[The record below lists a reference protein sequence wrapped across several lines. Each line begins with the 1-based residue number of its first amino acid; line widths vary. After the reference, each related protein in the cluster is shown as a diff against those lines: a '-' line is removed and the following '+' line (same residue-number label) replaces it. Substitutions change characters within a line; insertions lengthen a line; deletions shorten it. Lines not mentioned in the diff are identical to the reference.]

1 MKNNI
6 TIFFSV
12 IIICTLYSFS
22 MVKKNISSSN
32 DIVSSESITIAI
44 GGDWDDKWGPDGATE
59 LNLKKGSSHDLI
71 LMLGDLSYD
80 GIDNDFNYN
89 IQNAKNWASKAN
101 KVVGNTP
108 MLFVAGDHD
117 SKSQD
122 GDIMTYAETLNFPD
136 GKKAV
141 HPPTGKLLG
150 HHYEGKYPY
159 LWFNDIVKG
168 ENKVRIVAT
177 SVAFQESNTEPTEMQ
192 KYLKFQYAVGS
203 ENYKWVEAVYADA
216 QEKGYWIIHI
226 NHLPWIDMGKNQS
239 FVDSQGMIDLASK
252 YNVNVLLTASSHNI
266 WRTKPLKINE
276 TTCTSIALTTSASGA
291 NPNCVGNQNN
301 KIYKK
306 TDGLIQAHVGV
317 AGKTSGLNLE
327 KYPDACDPN
336 TDGEVRHYLADSTC
350 VTDAIT
356 GIVTLTIKK
365 EYLSGDFLKTDG
377 SLFEPYSFIIKSH

>member
-1 MKNNI
+1 MKNSI
-6 TIFFSV
+6 
-12 IIICTLYSFS
+12 L
-22 MVKKNISSSN
+22 
-32 DIVSSESITIAI
+32 IVSFLIIVSTLFSCSTIITSTSSLNNIESSEVITIAV
-44 GGDWDDKWGPDGATE
+44 GGDWDDKWGLNGATE
-59 LNLKKGSSHDLI
+59 LSLKKGASHDLI

-80 GIDNDFNYN
+80 GIDNDFDYN

-101 KVVGNTP
+101 KIVGNTP

-122 GDIMTYAETLNFPD
+122 GDVMTYAKTLNFPS

-141 HPPTGKLLG
+141 RPPTGKLSG
-150 HHYEGKYPY
+150 HDYEGKYPY

-168 ENKVRIVAT
+168 ETKVRIVAT
-177 SVAFQESNTEPTEMQ
+177 SVAFQESEMEPTEMQ
-192 KYLKFQYAVGS
+192 RYLNLQYAEGS

-216 QEKGYWIIHI
+216 QKKGYWIIHI

-239 FVDSQGMIDLASK
+239 FVNSQEMIDLASK

-276 TTCTSIALTTSASGA
+276 TDCSSIALTTSPSGA
-291 NPNCVGNQNN
+291 NPNCVGNQDN
-301 KIYKK
+301 KMYKK
-306 TDGLIQAHVGV
+306 SDGLIQAHVGV
-317 AGKTSGLNLE
+317 AGKTTGLDLK

-336 TDGEVRHYLADSTC
+336 ADGEVRHYLADGTC
-350 VTDAIT
+350 VTDAIP

-365 EYLSGDFLKTDG
+365 KSLSGDFLKVDG
-377 SLFEPYSFIIKSH
+377 SLFDPYSFIIENN

>member
-6 TIFFSV
+6 SIFFSFILLCMLFSCSIVKNVSRSSDVASTEV
-12 IIICTLYSFS
+12 IS
-22 MVKKNISSSN
+22 
-32 DIVSSESITIAI
+32 IAI
-44 GGDWDDKWGPDGATE
+44 GGDWDDKWGPNGATE
-59 LNLKKGSSHDLI
+59 LSLKKGSSSDLI

-89 IQNAKNWASKAN
+89 IQNAKNWANRAN
-101 KVVGNTP
+101 KIVGNTP

-117 SKSQD
+117 SKNQD
-122 GDIMTYAETLNFPD
+122 GDIMTYAETLNFPS
-136 GKKAV
+136 GQKAV
-141 HPPTGKLLG
+141 HQPTGKLLG

-159 LWFNDIVKG
+159 LWFNDIIKG
-168 ENKVRIVAT
+168 ETKVRVVAT
-177 SVAFQESNTEPTEMQ
+177 SVAFQESETESTEMQ
-192 KYLKFQYAVGS
+192 KYLKHQYAVGS
-203 ENYKWVEAVYADA
+203 DNYKWVEAVYADA
-216 QEKGYWIIHI
+216 QKKGYWIIHI

-276 TTCTSIALTTSASGA
+276 TTCPSISLTTSSSGA
-291 NPNCVGNQNN
+291 NPNCVGNQHN
-301 KIYKK
+301 KMYKK
-306 TDGLIQAHVGV
+306 TDGLIQAHIGV
-317 AGKTSGLNLE
+317 AGKTSALNLE

-336 TDGEVRHYLADSTC
+336 ADGEVKHYLADGTC

-365 EYLSGDFLKTDG
+365 EYLKGDFLKTDG
-377 SLFEPYSFIIKSH
+377 SLFEPYSFIIKND

>member
-1 MKNNI
+1 
-6 TIFFSV
+6 
-12 IIICTLYSFS
+12 

>member
-12 IIICTLYSFS
+12 IIICTLYSCS

-59 LNLKKGSSHDLI
+59 LSLKKGSSHDLI

-101 KVVGNTP
+101 KIVGNTP

-141 HPPTGKLLG
+141 RPPTGKLLG

-276 TTCTSIALTTSASGA
+276 TTCTSIALTNSASGA

-336 TDGEVRHYLADSTC
+336 TDGEVRHYLANSTC

>member
-6 TIFFSV
+6 SFLFI
-12 IIICTLYSFS
+12 TLYTICSCS
-22 MVKKNISSSN
+22 TIKKNTPS
-32 DIVSSESITIAI
+32 DIESSEEITIAI

-59 LNLKKGSSHDLI
+59 LSLKKGSSHDLI

-89 IQNAKNWASKAN
+89 IQNAKNWATKAN

-108 MLFVAGDHD
+108 ILFVAGDHD

-122 GDIMTYAETLNFPD
+122 GDIMTYAEMLNFPN

-141 HPPTGKLLG
+141 QAPTGKLLG
-150 HHYEGKYPY
+150 HQYEGKYPY

-168 ENKVRIVAT
+168 EAKVRIVAT
-177 SVAFQESNTEPTEMQ
+177 SVAFQESETEPAEMQ
-192 KYLKFQYAVGS
+192 KYLKSQYAVGS

-216 QEKGYWIIHI
+216 QKKGYWIIHI

-266 WRTKPLKINE
+266 WRTKPLKTNE
-276 TTCTSIALTTSASGA
+276 TTCTSIALTTSSSGA
-291 NPNCVGNQNN
+291 NPNCVGNKNN
-301 KIYKK
+301 KMYKK

-336 TDGEVRHYLADSTC
+336 ADGEVRHYLAEDTC

-356 GIVTLTIKK
+356 GIVSLTIKK
-365 EYLSGDFLKTDG
+365 DYLSGDFLKIDG
-377 SLFEPYSFIIKSH
+377 SLFMPYSFIIEKN

>member
-6 TIFFSV
+6 LIFYLIIFSF
-12 IIICTLYSFS
+12 YSCS
-22 MVKKNISSSN
+22 KGNKNTSN
-32 DIVSSESITIAI
+32 LNEMESEEVITIAV
-44 GGDWDDKWGPDGATE
+44 GGDWDDKWGNDGATE
-59 LNLKKGSSHDLI
+59 LSLKKGATHDLI

-89 IQNAKNWASKAN
+89 IQNAKNWATKAN

-122 GDIMTYAETLNFPD
+122 GDILTYAKTLNFPS

-141 HPPTGKLLG
+141 RPPTGKLLG
-150 HHYEGKYPY
+150 YPYQGKYPY
-159 LWFNDIVKG
+159 LWFNDIIKG
-168 ENKVRIVAT
+168 GAKVRIVAT
-177 SVAFQESNTEPTEMQ
+177 SVAFQESESESPEMQ

-203 ENYKWVEAVYADA
+203 ENYNWVEAVYADA
-216 QEKGYWIIHI
+216 QKKGYWIIHI

-239 FVDSQGMIDLASK
+239 FVDSQGMIDLAAK

-266 WRTKPLKINE
+266 WRTKPLKLNE

-291 NPNCVGNQNN
+291 NPNCVGSQNN
-301 KIYKK
+301 KMYKK
-306 TDGLIQAHVGV
+306 SDGLIQAHVGV
-317 AGKTSGLNLE
+317 AGKTSALNLE

-336 TDGEVRHYLADSTC
+336 ADGEVKYYLAEDTC

-356 GIVTLTIKK
+356 GIVSLTIKK
-365 EYLSGDFLKTDG
+365 ESLSGDFLKIDG
-377 SLFEPYSFIIKSH
+377 SLFEPYAFVIEND